1 MDERR
6 EGENAR
12 EQQRGWQR
20 AGEEKAEA
28 GLVRQKEERQREREE
43 LKNEE
48 VAFISLPVFD
58 QWSMGNRGSADN
70 WSTASEERSFTFLL
84 ACSPLLQNHV

>member
-1 MDERR
+1 MPENSR
-6 EGENAR
+6 EDGR
-12 EQQRGWQR
+12 EQEKKK
-20 AGEEKAEA
+20 AGAS
-28 GLVRQKEERQREREE
+28 LVRQKEERQREREE